1 MIIDNENLLI
11 EVSILVQNNTPLGC
25 PLNLNNNLFR
35 YHFLFE
41 KKTSE
46 NIETEIH
53 FNLFS
58 LDIRLTA

>member
-1 MIIDNENLLI
+1 MIIDNENILI
-11 EVSILVQNNTPLGC
+11 EVSILVQNNTAVGC
-25 PLNLNNNLFR
+25 QLNMSNYFR
-35 YHFLFE
+35 YHLLFE